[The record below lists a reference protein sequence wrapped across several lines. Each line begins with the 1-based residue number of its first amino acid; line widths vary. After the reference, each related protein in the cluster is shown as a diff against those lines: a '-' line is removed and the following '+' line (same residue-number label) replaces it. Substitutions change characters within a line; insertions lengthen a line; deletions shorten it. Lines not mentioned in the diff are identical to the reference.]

1 MHRVTDFCIAHRR
14 LVIAGWVALLV
25 LAVGAAG
32 SIGSNYQNVFK
43 LPGTESQRAT
53 DLLKERF
60 PQASGDSA
68 QIVFHV
74 DEGGL
79 RSGPARERI
88 DQVVSRV
95 GGVPE
100 VASVQS
106 PFAPG
111 GGAVSRDGRTAFAT
125 VNFTKP
131 SDQLDKAN
139 IQAVQDRAKGFA
151 GDGLQVELGGQPIEI
166 VNQND
171 PGSTELI
178 GVLAASVVLVM
189 TFGSLV
195 AAGLPLLTALL
206 ALGTGLSLV
215 GILSK
220 VMDVADFAPQ
230 LAAMIG
236 LGVGI
241 DYALFIVTR
250 YREELGQ
257 GRAHADAARVA
268 MGTAG
273 RAVLF
278 AGCTVIIAL
287 MGMLLLGISFLYGL
301 AVAASVGVL
310 FTMLAALTLLPAL
323 LVAIGPKIDR
333 LSVRRRSKRE
343 AASTSSGAW
352 ARWSDAIA
360 RRPWPAAI
368 ASFLVLLVIA
378 IPFFSLNLGSAD
390 AGSDKPGTTTRKAYD
405 LLTDGFGAGFNG
417 PLLLAVEVPR
427 TGDGDAAGLAR
438 LRATVARQPGV
449 ASVTAP
455 QLNRPGDAAVLQA
468 YPTTSPQSQS
478 TKDLVGRLRDSAIP
492 PVERSTGLAVSIG
505 GSTATFIDF
514 NQVVSS
520 KLPLFIGIVVLLSVL
535 LLMAVFR
542 SILVPIKA
550 AVMNVLSI
558 GAAFGVVVAV
568 FQWGWGASLIGVDS
582 TGPIESF
589 LPVMVFAI
597 VFGLSM
603 DYEVFLM
610 SRIHEEWE
618 RSGDAQRA
626 VTVGLA
632 RTARVITAAATIMV
646 LVFGSFIL
654 LPDRV
659 IKLFGL
665 GLASA
670 VFIDAFLIRSMLVPA
685 VMHLLGRRA
694 WWFPRWLDRTLPDLS
709 IDGPVTREPD
719 AEPGPERAREPA
731 PEPSRS

>member
-1 MHRVTDFCIAHRR
+1 VDRVTDFCLAHRR
-14 LVIAGWVALLV
+14 LVIAGWVVLLV
-25 LAVGAAG
+25 VVAGAAG

-68 QIVFHV
+68 QVVFHV
-74 DEGGL
+74 NEGTL
-79 RSGPARERI
+79 RSGAARGRI
-88 DQVVSRV
+88 DKVVSRV
-95 GGVPE
+95 GTVPE
-100 VASVQS
+100 VASVQG
-106 PFAPG
+106 PFTRGSA
-111 GGAVSRDGRTAFAT
+111 AVSRDGRTAFAT

-131 SDQLDKAN
+131 SDQLKKAN
-139 IQAVQDRAKGFA
+139 IQAVQDRAQGLA
-151 GDGLQVELGGQPIEI
+151 GDGLQVELGGQPIEV
-166 VNQND
+166 VNQNN

-178 GVLAASVVLVM
+178 GILAASVVLVM

-215 GILSK
+215 GILST
-220 VMDVADFAPQ
+220 VIDVADFAPQ

-250 YREELGQ
+250 YREELGH
-257 GRAHADAARVA
+257 GRDHAGAARVA
-268 MGTAG
+268 MQTAG

-287 MGMLLLGISFLYGL
+287 MGMMLLGISFLYGL

-323 LVAIGPKIDR
+323 LVAIGSKIDR
-333 LSVRRRSKRE
+333 LSVRRRRSRE
-343 AASTSSGAW
+343 RSASSGAW

-378 IPFFSLNLGSAD
+378 LPFLSLNLGSAD

-417 PLLLAVEVPR
+417 PLLLAVETPR
-427 TGDGDAAGLAR
+427 DQGGAAAPLAR
-438 LRATVARQPGV
+438 LRAAVARQPGV
-449 ASVTAP
+449 ASVTPP
-455 QLNRPGDAAVLQA
+455 QLNRAGDAAVLQA
-468 YPTTSPQSQS
+468 YPTTSPQSQA

-492 PVERSTGLAVSIG
+492 PVERATGLNVSIG

-514 NQVVSS
+514 NRVVSS

-626 VTVGLA
+626 VTLGLA

-694 WWFPRWLDRTLPDLS
+694 WWFPAWLQRTIPDLS
-709 IDGPVTREPD
+709 IDGPITREPEAD
-719 AEPGPERAREPA
+719 RGLEPSREPA
-731 PEPSRS
+731 AEPSRS